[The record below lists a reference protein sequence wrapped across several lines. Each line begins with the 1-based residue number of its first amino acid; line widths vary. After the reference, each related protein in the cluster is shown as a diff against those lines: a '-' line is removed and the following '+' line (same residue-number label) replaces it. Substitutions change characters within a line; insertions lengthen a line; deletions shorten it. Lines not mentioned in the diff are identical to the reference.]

1 MKIFGLNIER
11 EKTRNKSLD
20 GTPIYRHSVLTTK
33 AELLFGAFSAY
44 KDSNFLNTYKY
55 IGEVQYPIRYVV
67 DRAIK
72 GNILLR
78 RFSDDSVVWSN
89 EKVNKLMLH
98 ANRYMNFKELLA
110 EFILM
115 KLITGNA
122 YIFAD
127 ADKSFK
133 KAFYKYCDNFYVL
146 PSQNVFADIDFAD
159 SFLTRDPVKEY
170 WVTMFNRVFRIP
182 RECVLH
188 VRDSQDY
195 DDVTF
200 KGHSRLLSQKYT
212 LANLVA
218 VYEARNVIYTKRG
231 ALGAIVSGKSDQD
244 GTLPLTPTE
253 IAELQQKF
261 QDNYGLTHN
270 KNQLIISEAPIN
282 YVQFGKTISELQP
295 FEETLQDAIQ
305 IAGIFGV
312 NKDLIPRK
320 DNSTFDN
327 QRSAEI
333 DCYSN
338 VVIPIVQEFL
348 EKFSDFSGLY
358 NAGLYLHGDFSNV
371 EVLVAN
377 KKEQAEKNRIISERC
392 RLEFSNGI
400 ITLNDWRTQ
409 LDLDKIDK
417 EIYNKTLLEMSESEI
432 LQIKTYLI

>member
-44 KDSNFLNTYKY
+44 TESNFLNTYKY
-55 IGEVQYPIRYVV
+55 ISEVQYPIRYIC

-78 RFSDDSVVWSN
+78 KFSDDSVVWNN
-89 EKVNKLMLH
+89 EYVNKLLLH
-98 ANRYMNFKELLA
+98 ANRYMTFKEMLV
-110 EFILM
+110 EYILM
-115 KLITGNA
+115 RLVTGNA
-122 YIFAD
+122 YIYANAD
-127 ADKSFK
+127 ESFSK
-133 KAFYKYCDNFYVL
+133 YFYKYCDNFYVL
-146 PSQNVFADIDFAD
+146 PSQYVTIGVDYSKSYITEDM
-159 SFLTRDPVKEY
+159 VKEY
-170 WVTMFNRVFRIP
+170 FVIMFNRMLHIP
-182 RECVLH
+182 KECVLH
-188 VRDSQDY
+188 IRDSQDY

-200 KGHSRLLSQKYT
+200 KGHSRLLSQRYT
-212 LANLVA
+212 LANLCA

-244 GTLPLTPTE
+244 GTQPLTPRE
-253 IAELQQKF
+253 IEELQKQF
-261 QDNYGLTHN
+261 QESYGLTHE
-270 KNQLIISEAPIN
+270 KHQQIITEVPIN
-282 YVQFGKTISELQP
+282 YIQFGKNIQELQP

-312 NKDLIPRK
+312 NKELIPRK

-338 VVIPIVQEFL
+338 VVIPLVSEFL
-348 EKFSDFSGLY
+348 EKFSEFSGLY
-358 NAGLYLHGDFSNV
+358 NDGLYLSADFSQV
-371 EVLVAN
+371 DTLVWN
-377 KKEQAEKNRIISERC
+377 RKEMEDKNRIISDKC
-392 RLEFSNGI
+392 KLEFNMGI

-409 LDLDKIDK
+409 LYMDSIPDSLYDK
-417 EIYNKTLLEMSESEI
+417 TI
-432 LQIKTYLI
+432 LQMNDAEIAKVRSILI

>member
-1 MKIFGLNIER
+1 MRFFGLEIRIAGRKKSYDENMLRQYCYPISPDAIFGQFA
-11 EKTRNKSLD
+11 
-20 GTPIYRHSVLTTK
+20 PY
-33 AELLFGAFSAY
+33 AE
-44 KDSNFLNTYKY
+44 SNFLNTYKY
-55 IGEVQYPIRYVV
+55 IGEVQYPIRYIV

-78 RFSDDSVVWSN
+78 RFSDDSVVWAN

-110 EFILM
+110 EYILM

-146 PSQNVFADIDFAD
+146 PSQNVFADINFAD
-159 SFLTRDPVKEY
+159 SFLTGDPVKEY
-170 WVTMFNRVFRIP
+170 WVTIFNRVVRIP

-253 IAELQQKF
+253 IADLQQKF

-305 IAGIFGV
+305 IACLFGV
-312 NKDLIPRK
+312 NKELIPRK

-348 EKFSDFSGLY
+348 EKFSEFSGLY
-358 NAGLYLHGDFSNV
+358 DAGLYLQGDFSNV

-392 RLEFSNGI
+392 RLEFNNGI

-432 LQIKTYLI
+432 LQIKTYLR